1 MRDHAPFIEKAFER
15 FSSGDYLSTASILYP
30 RIEAIIG
37 TYHSIA
43 APSKAVT
50 QSELSKTA
58 SGHYSNIREES
69 LLLPRRFERYLQ
81 EVYFAKFEPDVLTES
96 VSRNSISHGVV
107 VAQQMDKKS
116 RNYRLFYLAAA
127 FVYRERHFSYRVTK
141 PEQRRLRP
149 GKTRRAL

>member
-107 VAQQMDKKS
+107 VAQQMDKKVAIIGFFILLQLLS
-116 RNYRLFYLAAA
+116 TASAT
-127 FVYRERHFSYRVTK
+127 SVTASQS
-141 PEQRRLRP
+141 PNS
-149 GKTRRAL
+149 AD